1 MVDTARA
8 RKLSVRIKEVV
19 ADMVRRQ
26 IKDPRVDMVTVTD
39 VKITGD
45 LRDATVYYTVL
56 GDETQWAEAGAALD
70 SATGVLRSAV
80 GRQTGVRYTPTLTF
94 VADKIPE
101 GARAFN
107 ELLEKAKQ
115 SDAAVRA
122 NAAGATYAGDPD
134 PYKHDDDDEDKE

>member
-8 RKLSVRIKEVV
+8 RKLAVRIKEIV

-26 IKDPRVDMVTVTD
+26 IKDPRVDMVTITD

-56 GDETQWAEAGAALD
+56 GDDLQWAEAGAALD

-80 GRQTGVRYTPTLTF
+80 GKQTGVRYTPTLVF
-94 VADKIPE
+94 VADKVPE
-101 GARAFN
+101 GARQLD
-107 ELLEKAKQ
+107 ELLEKARQ
-115 SDAAVRA
+115 ADAAVRA

-134 PYKHDDDDEDKE
+134 PYKRDEEDDE

>member
-8 RKLSVRIKEVV
+8 RKLSVRIKEIV
-19 ADMVRRQ
+19 ADMIRRH
-26 IKDPRVDMVTVTD
+26 IKDQRVDQVTVTD

-45 LRDATVYYTVL
+45 LREATVYYTVL
-56 GDETQWAEAGAALD
+56 GGDLQWSEAATALE

-80 GRQTGVRYTPTLTF
+80 GRQTGVRFTPTLTF

-107 ELLEKAKQ
+107 ELLEKAKE

-122 NAAGATYAGDPD
+122 SAAGATYAGDPD
-134 PYKHDDDDEDKE
+134 PYKHDDDEGDE

>member
-8 RKLSVRIKEVV
+8 RKLSVRIKEIV
-19 ADMVRRQ
+19 ADMLRRDV
-26 IKDPRVDMVTVTD
+26 KDPRLGMVTVTD

-45 LRDATVYYTVL
+45 LREATVYYTVL
-56 GDETQWAEAGAALD
+56 GDATQLQESGMALE

-94 VADKIPE
+94 VADVIPE
-101 GARAFN
+101 GARQME
-107 ELLEKAKQ
+107 ELLEKARE

-122 NAAGATYAGDPD
+122 NAAGATYAGDAD
-134 PYKHDDDDEDKE
+134 PYKHDDEDDE

>member
-1 MVDTARA
+1 MVDAARA
-8 RKLSVRIKEVV
+8 RKLAVRIKEIV

-26 IKDPRVDMVTVTD
+26 IKDPRVDMVTITD

-45 LRDATVYYTVL
+45 LRDATVYYTVF

-80 GRQTGVRYTPTLTF
+80 GKQTGVRYTPTLAF
-94 VADKIPE
+94 VADKVPE
-101 GARAFN
+101 GARQLD
-107 ELLEKAKQ
+107 ELLEKARQ

-122 NAAGATYAGDPD
+122 TAAGATYAGDAD
-134 PYKHDDDDEDKE
+134 PYKHDEDDE

>member
-8 RKLSVRIKEVV
+8 RKLAVRIKEIV

-26 IKDPRVDMVTVTD
+26 IKDPRVDMVTITD

-45 LRDATVYYTVL
+45 LRDATVYYTVF
-56 GDETQWAEAGAALD
+56 GDDTQWTEAGAALD

-80 GRQTGVRYTPTLTF
+80 GKQTGVRYTPTLVF
-94 VADKIPE
+94 VADKVPE
-101 GARAFN
+101 GARQLD
-107 ELLEKAKQ
+107 ELLEKARQ
-115 SDAAVRA
+115 ADAAVRA

-134 PYKHDDDDEDKE
+134 PYKRDDEDEE

>member
-8 RKLSVRIKEVV
+8 RKLSVRIKEIV
-19 ADMVRRQ
+19 ADMVRRH
-26 IKDPRVDMVTVTD
+26 IKDQRVDMVTITD

-45 LRDATVYYTVL
+45 LHEATVYYTVL
-56 GDETQWAEAGAALD
+56 GGDLQWAEAAVALD

-80 GRQTGVRYTPTLTF
+80 GKQTGVRFTPTLAF
-94 VADKIPE
+94 VADRVPE
-101 GARAFN
+101 GARALD

-134 PYKHDDDDEDKE
+134 PYKHDDDEDDE